1 MDIHESERLAQRII
15 SGEGQQLITYP
26 SPDFEA
32 RIVEIDEKVHL
43 YWHDY
48 IANYWVESFDK
59 VSHAIARLAVL
70 DEAIRNEL
78 YTSSLPVYFARDFD
92 SFLKTQLSYPSEST
106 TREYEGTVKDLRCPR
121 CEMTQDGSGVI
132 VDFADGSREICWEC
146 HACGAT
152 EIGTRLDPSDDDD
165 I

>member
-1 MDIHESERLAQRII
+1 MNNHESERIAQQIA
-15 SGEGQQLITYP
+15 SGEGQRLITYP
-26 SPDFEA
+26 NPDFEA
-32 RIVEIDEKVHL
+32 YIVEIDERVHL

-70 DEAIRNEL
+70 DEAVRNEL
-78 YTSSLPVYFARDFD
+78 YTSSIPVHFAREFD
-92 SFLKTQLSYPSEST
+92 SFLKTQLSNPSEST
-106 TREYEGTVKDLRCPR
+106 TREYEGTVKDLCCPR

-132 VDFADGSREICWEC
+132 VDFADGSREICWDC
-146 HACGAT
+146 HGCGAT
-152 EIGTRLDPSDDDD
+152 EIGTRLAPSDDDD

>member
-1 MDIHESERLAQRII
+1 MDIHESESLAQRII
-15 SGEGQQLITYP
+15 SGEGQQLIIYP
-26 SPDFEA
+26 TPDFEA
-32 RIVEIDEKVHL
+32 RVVEIEEKFHL
-43 YWHDY
+43 YWHDH

-59 VSHAIARLAVL
+59 VSQAIARIAVI
-70 DEAIRNEL
+70 DECGRNES
-78 YTSSLPVYFARDFD
+78 YFANIAVYFARNFD
-92 SFLKTQLSYPSEST
+92 AFVAKEMNDPSKST
-106 TREYEGTVKDLRCPR
+106 TREYEGTVKDLCCPR

-152 EIGTRLDPSDDDD
+152 EIGTRLAPSDDDD